1 MEEITSKLEKVA
13 ISPTSEKSND
23 SVSNKGTGAGGKN
36 TNKLGKAFE
45 NLTLNEKRLIDE
57 KGFIVVVM
65 NKTKYGYYLYKKDD
79 KKELIYLSQNGLKVY
94 AKKELNIDLFRSPDE
109 AYIIKPITDDSK
121 KTIIKILEKKE
132 QSVEGS
138 VETKLWSGPSLKR
151 EYEIV
156 FGEDY
161 IIEYAYTLSKF
172 LEDKVKSTDRK
183 YVIFNQ
189 IMIETNINIFYGENK
204 DYYEKLDEWIFGDI

>member
-13 ISPTSEKSND
+13 ILTPSKKSND
-23 SVSNKGTGAGGKN
+23 SVPNKGTGAGGKN

-79 KKELIYLSQNGLKVY
+79 EKELIYLSQNGLKVY
-94 AKKELNIDLFRSPDE
+94 ANKELNIDLFRSPNE
-109 AYIIKPITDDSK
+109 AYIIKPIKDNSK

-189 IMIETNINIFYGENK
+189 IMAETNISIFYGENK
-204 DYYEKLDEWIFGDI
+204 DYYEKLDEWIFY